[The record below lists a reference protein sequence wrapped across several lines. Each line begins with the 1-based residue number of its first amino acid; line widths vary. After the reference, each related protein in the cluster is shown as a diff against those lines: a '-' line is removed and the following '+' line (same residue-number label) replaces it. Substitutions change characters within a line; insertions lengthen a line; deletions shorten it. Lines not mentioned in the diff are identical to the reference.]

1 MAESDAQATQVDA
14 SADDQSQVDTTSGES
29 QEDSSRDSDTLTRE
43 QAKKLR
49 SEAANLRQRLKDAE
63 ARAQAAEKAQRD
75 RDEAEKREQGK
86 WEEIA
91 KAREDEL
98 AQLKRDIAE
107 RDLRDRKTAIAKAHD
122 LPDEFV
128 ERLKGETDEELEA
141 DAKAIAKL
149 LKIREVPDNDAG
161 QRTPPGNKNR
171 DKKQFADPARWG
183 LRQ

>member
-1 MAESDAQATQVDA
+1 MPADDTQDQQAQQEQREADQQDQQNDSHDESESLGDAGKAALKAEREARKKAESEVKSLAKRI
-14 SADDQSQVDTTSGES
+14 
-29 QEDSSRDSDTLTRE
+29 EDFERRERERDE
-43 QAKKLR
+43 QA
-49 SEAANLRQRLKDAE
+49 AKD
-63 ARAQAAEKAQRD
+63 
-75 RDEAEKREQGK
+75 QGK

-98 AQLKRDIAE
+98 AQLKREIAE